1 MNSMITILL
10 VAALCYTTVT
20 AGPYLP
26 YRYGLG
32 GVSSYYYSGAPFAR
46 AVAPYAPAP
55 VAPVAPVP
63 AVPAAPAVLPAA
75 ADYYAL
81 AASTALSYPGNGCGL
96 DRSLL
101 NIQGNNSAVRK
112 FEKTVF

>member
-1 MNSMITILL
+1 MNSMIISLL
-10 VAALCYTTVT
+10 VAALCYTAVS

-46 AVAPYAPAP
+46 SVAPYGAAP

-63 AVPAAPAVLPAA
+63 AVPAAAAVVPAA

-81 AASTALSYPGNGCGL
+81 AASAALSYPGYGYGYGYPYYGAYSGL
-96 DRSLL
+96 YPY
-101 NIQGNNSAVRK
+101 K
-112 FEKTVF
+112 K

>member
-1 MNSMITILL
+1 MNSMIISLL
-10 VAALCYTTVT
+10 VAALCYTAVS

-46 AVAPYAPAP
+46 SVAPYGAAP

-63 AVPAAPAVLPAA
+63 AVPAAAAVVPAA

-81 AASTALSYPGNGCGL
+81 AASAALSYPGYGGTKPDVVKIGL
-96 DRSLL
+96 IYTYRGVTQLL
-101 NIQGNNSAVRK
+101 ES
-112 FEKTVF
+112 